1 MFGTSRHFSA
11 MRNLVIIDA
20 QRTSI
25 KPHQARFMNT
35 TPSRIGVNR
44 RSGWR
49 NSAICRKSSRYIL
62 SRLKPGRDKMADL
75 YVLVHGAWHTGAE
88 MEAVA
93 QHLRKDG
100 HQVHCPTIA
109 GNNAGDD
116 RSKVGLEEAIASIT
130 NYIESKGLHD
140 VRLVGHSY
148 GGMII
153 SGIADRLA
161 DRIKRLVYIN
171 AFVPLNGECLN
182 DMVPP
187 HYIGLF
193 DAVAGANNNAV
204 MLPFEIW
211 RESMPISRWQSRAS
225 TSSIC
230 TPIGPSPTRSR

>member
-161 DRIKRLVYIN
+161 DTGSSGWSISMRLFRSTAN
-171 AFVPLNGECLN
+171 ASTTWSRPTISGC
-182 DMVPP
+182 
-187 HYIGLF
+187 
-193 DAVAGANNNAV
+193 
-204 MLPFEIW
+204 
-211 RESMPISRWQSRAS
+211 SMP
-225 TSSIC
+225 
-230 TPIGPSPTRSR
+230 SPARTTMP